1 MAGRNNA
8 AGNVGGTFEQQRAA
22 LAAAQRG
29 IPLPDGL
36 TLDNNEEKQL
46 WRQYTSAR
54 HPKDWKTLD
63 LVLVHKAV
71 KLEMRIREMWE
82 ELDRI
87 GYLLEN
93 ARGTVTGNPMVTAI
107 HQVQNQQL
115 AIIRTLQLT
124 ELSLGDKDSRA
135 KRAEGAQEAAK
146 GAGQQDDAMDLL
158 AHTDPVTGTTLY
170 EVDSK

>member
-1 MAGRNNA
+1 MAGRNSS
-8 AGNVGGTFEQQRAA
+8 AGNVGGTLERQRAA
-22 LAAAQRG
+22 LEAAQRG

-36 TLDNNEEKQL
+36 TLASEEEKIL
-46 WRQYTSAR
+46 WRQFTGAR
-54 HPKDWKTLD
+54 APDDWKRLD

-71 KLEMRIREMWE
+71 KLEVRIREMWE
-82 ELDRI
+82 ELDAV

-135 KRAEGAQEAAK
+135 KRAEGAEKAEA
-146 GAGQQDDAMDLL
+146 GAGQQDAAMDLL

-170 EVDSK
+170 EVERK